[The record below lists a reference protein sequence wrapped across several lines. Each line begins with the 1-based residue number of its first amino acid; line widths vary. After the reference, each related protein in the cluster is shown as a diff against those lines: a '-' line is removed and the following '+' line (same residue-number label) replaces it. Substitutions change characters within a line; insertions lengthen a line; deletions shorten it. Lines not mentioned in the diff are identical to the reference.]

1 MKRICTLS
9 LTVLLLSYVSDTY
22 AQTVSV
28 DTNFPSPA
36 PSPSIGPA
44 VNVTSSNGFTSTSTG
59 TFNNFPK
66 GKITTIESPLYYYST
81 TQSTIYFVYN
91 CAVATSGS
99 VTASPLVS
107 IITSSGDTLS
117 ATTTAI
123 FDGIAGINYYFTFSL
138 ATPLPANTVFKISLT
153 MDVPNSGKAIS
164 ANTLATNALS
174 TTAKNPIIL
183 AVSFTGLSAKKV
195 GSNISLTWN
204 VSNEL
209 NTNGYEVQRSIDGSS
224 YTTIGFVQ
232 ASNKSSYDFVDSK
245 THETSFYRIKSTDH
259 NTKFAYS
266 VVVNV
271 HDQQS
276 SIVMKAFPMPVQN
289 VLTVQHS
296 SANTNAKLEIL
307 SVDGR
312 LVKSVILSA
321 DEQQTSVDFSA
332 IKSGVYVLRFV
343 NNNSME
349 SLKVVKQ

>member
-9 LTVLLLSYVSDTY
+9 LAVLFLFFVTDSNAQSLSI
-22 AQTVSV
+22 

-44 VNVTSSNGFTSTSTG
+44 VSVSASNAFTSTSTG

-66 GKITTIESPLYYYST
+66 GKVTTIESPLYYYST

-99 VTASPLVS
+99 VSASPQVS
-107 IITSSGDTLS
+107 IITSLGDTVT

-153 MDVPNSGKAIS
+153 IDVPNSGKAIS
-164 ANTLATNALS
+164 ATTLATNATS
-174 TTAKNPIIL
+174 TTAKAPITL
-183 AVSFTGLSAKKV
+183 PVNFTGLSAKKA

-204 VSNEL
+204 VSNET
-209 NTNGYEVQRSIDGSS
+209 NTTGYEVQRSIDGASF
-224 YTTIGFVQ
+224 TTIGYVQ
-232 ASNKSSYDFVDSK
+232 ASNKSSYNFVDSK
-245 THETSFYRIKSTDH
+245 TYETSFYRIKSTDH
-259 NTKFAYS
+259 NTNFAYS

-271 HDQQS
+271 HDLQS
-276 SIVMKAFPMPVQN
+276 SVVMKAFPMPVQN

-312 LVKSVILSA
+312 LVKSILLSA
-321 DEQQTSVDFSA
+321 DAQQTSVDFST
-332 IKSGVYVLRFV
+332 IKSGVYILRSV
-343 NNNSME
+343 INNSIE
-349 SLKVVKQ
+349 SLKIVKQ